1 MCSLSAANARFCLD
15 FFRELNKR
23 KRNENIFFS
32 PLSLSAAFGMVVLGA
47 RGSTL
52 EQIEKPT
59 TKHLFSCLKCE
70 EDEGVHSQFQALLAK
85 VSEPGPDCCLT
96 IANRLFGE
104 ITYPFF

>member
-52 EQIEKPT
+52 EQIERV
-59 TKHLFSCLKCE
+59 
-70 EDEGVHSQFQALLAK
+70 GLLC
-85 VSEPGPDCCLT
+85 SEKGTVARYEPRG
-96 IANRLFGE
+96 
-104 ITYPFF
+104 